1 MIIEINYLTVAIV
14 AGILSAICGV
24 LWAMGR
30 TFLAQY
36 GRMLGDQLVA
46 HRATDAAALAAIVQ
60 RLDKVEAEKAAHMA
74 RLEAKIDG
82 RLDAQDDEISELRG
96 VSSKALTHRDLED
109 LYTKVNSTSNSVH
122 EMKGLLGSMDATLR
136 TFLARITEKGIQ

>member
-82 RLDAQDDEISELRG
+82 RLDA
-96 VSSKALTHRDLED
+96 
-109 LYTKVNSTSNSVH
+109 
-122 EMKGLLGSMDATLR
+122 
-136 TFLARITEKGIQ
+136 